1 MKTTK
6 VLSIDASILNDLKND
21 GAIIYGVYKNTM
33 HVIVNKKI
41 ITMGHGVGYG
51 KHHIVIQDHIH
62 FNQLD
67 FKVGDQVIYRDEG
80 VISHPLFDM
89 ILDESS
95 IKSYHAYSTIYRMNP
110 ASYQTFKELKAYVET
125 HHFENYYKYQK
136 DNPWLKFQFDQIGVF
151 LAAPGLPS
159 ALSILGLGMGLTP
172 LGDDILTGFI
182 LGLNTVGKT
191 LPWIESLVSEALKK
205 TSKLSAQNLEDTYLR
220 LYPEIF
226 IQMIEDLFIHNN
238 IEGAKSILK
247 LGSTSGA
254 GILTGFICG
263 CM

>member
-1 MKTTK
+1 VKTTN
-6 VLSIDASILNDLKND
+6 VLSIDASILQEISKN
-21 GAIIYGVYKNTM
+21 GAIIYGVYASTM
-33 HVIVNKKI
+33 HVMVNKKI
-41 ITMGHGVGYG
+41 ITIGHHVGHG
-51 KHHIVIQDHIH
+51 KHHMVIEDQIS
-62 FNQLD
+62 FNTID
-67 FKVGDQVIYRDEG
+67 FKVGDVFIYRHEG

-89 ILDESS
+89 KIDESK
-95 IKSYHAYSTIYRMNP
+95 IKAYDPYVMTYRMNS

-125 HHFENYYKYQK
+125 HHAENFYRYQK

-159 ALSILGLGMGLTP
+159 GLSILGLGMGLTP

-191 LPWIESLVSEALKK
+191 LPWIESLVSEAQKK
-205 TSKLSAQNLEDTYLR
+205 TSKLSAQNLEDTFLR